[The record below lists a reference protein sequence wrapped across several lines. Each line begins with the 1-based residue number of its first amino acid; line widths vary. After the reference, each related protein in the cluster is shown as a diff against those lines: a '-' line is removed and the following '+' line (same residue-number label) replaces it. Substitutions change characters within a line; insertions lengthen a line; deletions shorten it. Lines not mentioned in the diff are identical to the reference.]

1 VKRREFITLLGG
13 AAAVWPLAARGQQPE
28 RMRRIGVLMNFA
40 ADDPEGQARITA
52 FLQALRQSG
61 WADGRNV
68 RIDTRW
74 AASKPDNFR
83 NYAAE
88 LVTLAPD
95 VILASAAPSVAR
107 LQEATRTVPIVFA
120 FVADPVGAGFVDSLA
135 RPGGN
140 TTGFMQ
146 FEYSLS
152 GKWLELLKQ
161 IAKAVTTTIPIVFV
175 SGGDPVKLGFVTSLN
190 RPGGNITG
198 ASFLTAAVAGK
209 RLELLRDLIPTAAVI
224 DYLVNPDN
232 ALGQP
237 EIAEAEAAARTHG
250 LKLNVVNV
258 VNERGEYD
266 FDQAFA
272 TIVQH
277 RPDALFVGGDPVL
290 LFRRRELVPLVTRYM
305 IPAIYNQREYVLGGG
320 LMSYGTS
327 IPEHARQQG
336 VYVGRILKGEKPGDL
351 PVTQSTRFELVINLN
366 TAKMLG
372 LKVPLTL
379 QVAADEVI
387 E

>member
-1 VKRREFITLLGG
+1 MRRREFISLLGG
-13 AAAVWPLAARGQQPE
+13 AAAWPLVARAQQPT
-28 RMRRIGVLMNFA
+28 MPVIGFLSSASSGGYTFFV
-40 ADDPEGQARITA
+40 TA
-52 FLQALRQSG
+52 FRNGLKEAGYIEGRNVAIEYR
-61 WADGRNV
+61 WADGQLNQLPALAADLVSRKV
-68 RIDTRW
+68 AVIASDTR
-74 AASKPDNFR
+74 S
-83 NYAAE
+83 
-88 LVTLAPD
+88 TL
-95 VILASAAPSVAR
+95 IL
-107 LQEATRTVPIVFA
+107 
-120 FVADPVGAGFVDSLA
+120 
-135 RPGGN
+135 
-140 TTGFMQ
+140 
-146 FEYSLS
+146 
-152 GKWLELLKQ
+152 
-161 IAKAVTTTIPIVFV
+161 KAVTTTIPIVFV
-175 SGGDPVKLGFVTSLN
+175 SGGDPVKLGFVANLN

-209 RLELLRDLIPTAAVI
+209 RLELLRELIPTAAVI

-237 EIAEAEAAARTHG
+237 EIADAAAAARTHG

-266 FDQAFA
+266 FDQAFG
-272 TIVQH
+272 TIVRH
-277 RPDALFVGGDPVL
+277 RPDALFVGGDPVFL
-290 LFRRRELVPLVTRYM
+290 IRRRELVPLVSRYM
-305 IPAIYNQREYVLGGG
+305 IPANYNQREYVLAGG

-336 VYVGRILKGEKPGDL
+336 LYVGRILKGEQAGDL

-366 TAKMLG
+366 TAKMLD